1 MKWVALTVA
10 VPALLLAT
18 GAGAGGNGTQKEAR
32 LATARAKLLATR
44 TMLIA
49 RKKAVRE
56 QLREELPV
64 YEEKVHEQSAAHEI
78 NKKLYEKNLISKLEF
93 ENSERVLANTRSDTE
108 RIRRLI
114 AEDDLALS
122 LVEAA
127 AQRELQETLNLPSG
141 RNHEMASLIRYNGA
155 APWSLAGVEKI
166 AGFYRERFGEPLPVS
181 AMGQSPTHDRLGLDH
196 RGALDVAVQP
206 ESVEGR
212 ELMLYL
218 RKIGIPFIA
227 FRSKIAGMS
236 TGAHIHIG
244 PPSPHMLH
252 VKQRSTHLSAP
263 TKGAEPG

>member
-1 MKWVALTVA
+1 MKLAALMVA
-10 VPALLLAT
+10 VPALLLAS

-32 LATARAKLLATR
+32 LATVRARLLATR

-56 QLREELPV
+56 QLRQELLV
-64 YEEKVHEQSAAHEI
+64 YEEKVREQSAACEM
-78 NKKLYEKNLISKLEF
+78 NKQLYEKNLISQLEL
-93 ENSERVLANTRSDTE
+93 ENSERVLANTRSDAE

-127 AQRELQETLNLPSG
+127 AQRELQETSNLPSG
-141 RNHEMASLIRYNGA
+141 RNHETANLIRYNGS

-166 AGFYRERFGEPLPVS
+166 ARFYRERFGEPLPVS

-227 FRSKIAGMS
+227 FRSKVAGMS

-244 PPSPHMLH
+244 PPSPHLLQA
-252 VKQRSTHLSAP
+252 KQRSIHPRAP
-263 TKGAEPG
+263 DKGAEPG